1 VTDKSD
7 VPTRVTKLV
16 NNYKNLEKVLYSHAI
31 NNLDVQKVL
40 LNNTNTLRVLTIYNR
55 HFDLDKAFKNIKLP
69 LLTQFSFID
78 YPREI
83 SDVAIAQFTKSCPN
97 LTLINFSGCSKLK
110 DHTFTLLVISLKK
123 ISDIIILRNN
133 LISSEFLQSL
143 TGTNLNIRRIELGG
157 NPHEFQTKLKLEG
170 GIEHFCEYF
179 KFKLQVIRL
188 EYCPMIGEE
197 AIKVIA
203 RTMGANLRELAVVR
217 NFTEKLAKI
226 SDSAFFEL
234 SNHCPNLKRLE
245 ILYSRR
251 FGDKLGEYLGSGTLQ
266 NLEYLDLS
274 NCTIV
279 TSLESLCTGCPNL
292 KEFKLAGDS
301 WIRDL
306 VLRSIAKHKN
316 IRTFH
321 LGHYEHSDC
330 DCKSVVPQDPVFSD
344 YSAQGVQV
352 SSIFKDQQNFS
363 ALETLYLEK
372 NCEMTKFLTQ
382 MIGKYRPE
390 LRIRFN
396 RNFSALTY

>member
-1 VTDKSD
+1 M
-7 VPTRVTKLV
+7 
-16 NNYKNLEKVLYSHAI
+16 YSHAI

-188 EYCPMIGEE
+188 EYCTMIGEE
-197 AIKVIA
+197 ACGI
-203 RTMGANLRELAVVR
+203 GAADHGQALFGLVLLNDLGRGQLDRVRRVHFLADVR
-217 NFTEKLAKI
+217 ASGFVWPCFA
-226 SDSAFFEL
+226 DRRRFDAVAA
-234 SNHCPNLKRLE
+234 NHRKRLAA
-245 ILYSRR
+245 
-251 FGDKLGEYLGSGTLQ
+251 D
-266 NLEYLDLS
+266 NDA
-274 NCTIV
+274 
-279 TSLESLCTGCPNL
+279 P
-292 KEFKLAGDS
+292 
-301 WIRDL
+301 
-306 VLRSIAKHKN
+306 
-316 IRTFH
+316 
-321 LGHYEHSDC
+321 
-330 DCKSVVPQDPVFSD
+330 
-344 YSAQGVQV
+344 
-352 SSIFKDQQNFS
+352 
-363 ALETLYLEK
+363 
-372 NCEMTKFLTQ
+372 
-382 MIGKYRPE
+382 
-390 LRIRFN
+390 
-396 RNFSALTY
+396 